1 MEEKDQKNLKQK
13 EVVWSKEK
21 YAHESD
27 IPRNENGVR
36 MKIIE
41 FITFD
46 IEMVSKKYTF
56 SSSRR
61 EFSSSLSNC

>member
-1 MEEKDQKNLKQK
+1 MLMKG
-13 EVVWSKEK
+13 
-21 YAHESD
+21 D

-36 MKIIE
+36 MQIIE

-46 IEMVSKKYTF
+46 IERVSKKYTF

-61 EFSSSLSNC
+61 EFSSGLSNC